1 MASIHFAS
9 FCNLFWIIGLL
20 DYPPKISS
28 VCVCF
33 PSSKNES
40 QTKAPKDASLQQAD
54 AELLKALKDD
64 LGNLTWWPGWPES
77 RFTSRP
83 RWMNR
88 PFSRLEK
95 HKKFSIHVIFGTMKG
110 AFLSL
115 LDFEPPLKA
124 SSLAHWTVPNPF
136 WDSKVINMLSW
147 RLEKEEDLNGFTRVI
162 YVPTAKEKPLEVR
175 VFVFGAIQKSMDLVV
190 MGNYIFLG
198 WNVWNGNF
206 PNSIPSHGRL
216 SLYYVATLKNTSTA
230 KGLKIET
237 SRCCQVLCHG
247 LNLIQ
252 KAWIRLN
259 NQV

>member
-9 FCNLFWIIGLL
+9 FCNLILNYWTSGL
-20 DYPPKISS
+20 PPKISS

-115 LDFEPPLKA
+115 LDLNHLWRHHHLLTELFQTLFETPRWSTCFPGAWKRRGSQRLYSGDLCSHRQGETFGGA
-124 SSLAHWTVPNPF
+124 RLCIWC
-136 WDSKVINMLSW
+136 DS
-147 RLEKEEDLNGFTRVI
+147 E
-162 YVPTAKEKPLEVR
+162 
-175 VFVFGAIQKSMDLVV
+175 
-190 MGNYIFLG
+190 
-198 WNVWNGNF
+198 
-206 PNSIPSHGRL
+206 
-216 SLYYVATLKNTSTA
+216 
-230 KGLKIET
+230 
-237 SRCCQVLCHG
+237 
-247 LNLIQ
+247 NL
-252 KAWIRLN
+252 WIWW
-259 NQV
+259 